1 VIRLIEFEPKY
12 VTVESS
18 GALTA
23 SGTSALTRSLVADR
37 LPEERIE
44 DFLDDFE
51 AYLLDEVT
59 GAYKP
64 YDQVIDD
71 ALRRAADGW
80 GIEHREEDARA
91 IYEAGAL
98 SPSRTRSTST
108 VFTRRAHRNHG
119 YHEVSDPAGLPPL
132 LGI

>member
-1 VIRLIEFEPKY
+1 MIEFEPRY
-12 VTVESS
+12 VAFDGSAT
-18 GALTA
+18 LTA
-23 SGTSALTRSLVADR
+23 SDMSALTRSLVADR

-64 YDQVIDD
+64 YDQVIND
-71 ALRRAADGW
+71 ALSRAADAW
-80 GIEHREEDARA
+80 GIEHREVDARS
-91 IYEAGAL
+91 IYEAGTL

-108 VFTRRAHRNHG
+108 VVTNRPGYFG

-132 LGI
+132 LGL